1 MSRRVA
7 IITDTRM
14 HVGPDLARE
23 LVQKE
28 HDLVIGEPAEGL
40 ADELREMG
48 GTVKVVN
55 GVGDLTKPSSVE
67 HLVETALIH
76 FGRLDAACI
85 RTGNHP
91 ILTGDFLD
99 STIEE
104 LRLVTQGNLE
114 STFHALHAL
123 LPPMLEAGH
132 GQIVIVNSATGA
144 KPSPKLPLYS
154 ATRAAA
160 NMLVKNVAL
169 EVADRGVTVNAIG
182 TNFLDYPWFREASGA
197 DDPKLRKAIEERV
210 PIKRLGKPEEV
221 AHFCASLLDG
231 RPAFQTGQFFS
242 LSGGWSD

>member
-104 LRLVTQGNLE
+104 LRLVT
-114 STFHALHAL
+114 
-123 LPPMLEAGH
+123 
-132 GQIVIVNSATGA
+132 
-144 KPSPKLPLYS
+144 
-154 ATRAAA
+154 
-160 NMLVKNVAL
+160 
-169 EVADRGVTVNAIG
+169 
-182 TNFLDYPWFREASGA
+182 
-197 DDPKLRKAIEERV
+197 
-210 PIKRLGKPEEV
+210 
-221 AHFCASLLDG
+221 
-231 RPAFQTGQFFS
+231 
-242 LSGGWSD
+242 